1 MFSGHLFGHGYAR
14 FRNAARLPCDKVPS
28 MKRLLLI
35 LGVVLFVL
43 GIVAL
48 IHPTFDYQKREEIAR
63 IGRIKATVDHPETAK
78 VPVAATAALL
88 ISGVVLIV
96 LGSRAK

>member
-1 MFSGHLFGHGYAR
+1 
-14 FRNAARLPCDKVPS
+14 

-35 LGVVLFVL
+35 LGVILFVL

-48 IHPTFDYQKREEIAR
+48 IHPTFEYQKHEEIAK
-63 IGRIKATVDHPETAK
+63 IGRIKATVDRPETAT

-88 ISGVVLIV
+88 ISGLVLIV
-96 LGSRAK
+96 LGSRAR